1 MILTIMFLE
10 KTCRLS
16 SMCASTVSALT
27 PGPAVPS
34 GRHSAVTVNVP
45 VTANVPAARAVLP
58 SRWNLSC
65 LGKVPEGSPSTPL
78 GSEDVLPIWFH
89 WEGSHLAP
97 GPVATWGIWTFPRAE
112 LCSVRIKDSLEGW
125 GSQKNRVEMNKCSL
139 RTYGLPGA

>member
-1 MILTIMFLE
+1 MITNNNVSRENLQAVIRVCL
-10 KTCRLS
+10 CSLS
-16 SMCASTVSALT
+16 PDPWASGSLWA
-27 PGPAVPS
+27 PQCCYSECPC
-34 GRHSAVTVNVP
+34 HSKC
-45 VTANVPAARAVLP
+45 P

-65 LGKVPEGSPSTPL
+65 LGKVLEGSPSTPL

-125 GSQKNRVEMNKCSL
+125 GSQKNGVEMNKCSL
-139 RTYGLPGA
+139 STYGLPGD